1 MTNQETPGRG
11 ASAKFVVAGGF
22 GVGKTTFVGAVSEI
36 PPLRTEESMTEA
48 ASAVDDVSKVTTKRS
63 TTVAMDFGR
72 ITIPGDLVLYL
83 FGTPG
88 QTRFAFMWD
97 KICLGALGAV
107 VLVDLR
113 RIEDS
118 FGPIDYFEE
127 RKIPFIVAINTFD
140 DSPDATLGQ
149 VREALALKPEIPLV
163 SVDARDKEQVKNGLI
178 DLIDYLVGRLGAA
191 PPPEPQRMRR
201 ADLGRQPVAR

>member
-1 MTNQETPGRG
+1 MTSNQPESAPKG

-48 ASAVDDVSKVTTKRS
+48 AASVDDVSKVTTKKS

-107 VLVDLR
+107 ILVDLR

-127 RKIPFIVAINTFD
+127 RKIPFIVAVNTFD
-140 DSPDATLGQ
+140 DSPQATLDQ
-149 VREALALKPEIPLV
+149 VREALALKPHIPLV
-163 SVDARDKEQVKNGLI
+163 SVDARDKEKVKGSLI
-178 DLIDYLVGRLGAA
+178 ELIDYLVGRVGQ
-191 PPPEPQRMRR
+191 EEERNRMRR
-201 ADLGRQPVAR
+201 ADLGRAKVSR